1 MLHNPKHEAFARE
14 VASTEPVFGEVGQA
28 LLSAM
33 EKAGYVPSLP
43 NARKLR
49 QRPDIRDR
57 VLQLRSAHAEF
68 VCADIGRIVQEQ
80 AFIAFAD
87 IRDYFDW
94 SAEGGATLK
103 DLTSLPRSLT
113 AAIREIK
120 FDREGR
126 PQIKLHDKATAL
138 AALQSYREQ
147 PRAASAGLRKATEA
161 PNVPVNAPQH
171 SDWVG
176 LVAGDR
182 PTTSH

>member
-14 VASTEPVFGEVGQA
+14 VAANEPVFGEVGRV
-28 LLSAM
+28 LLAAM

-57 VLQLRSAHAEF
+57 VLKLRAAHAEF

-80 AFIAFAD
+80 AYIAFAD

-94 SAEGGATLK
+94 SGEGQATLK
-103 DLTSLPRSLT
+103 DLSTLPRSLT
-113 AAIREIK
+113 VAIREIK

-147 PRAASAGLRKATEA
+147 PRGQSNAPRKGGDA
-161 PNVPVNAPQH
+161 PSVPVPVPQH
-171 SDWVG
+171 SDWAG
-176 LVAGDR
+176 LVAGDH
-182 PTTSH
+182 PTSH